1 VNWAP
6 RHFDAAALPTK
17 LVCWGRFRVSGVSIC
32 VRLGCGLCA
41 VWHLRH
47 GKLAAQSL
55 AAATAAGE
63 GQEQAAGGGGGGGG
77 PSVADC
83 ADFADAV
90 LELVHA
96 AAPLGS
102 AADDAD
108 DEASLLWAQA
118 RTHFGWHCGH
128 RLWATSDGAG
138 DTASSTL
145 LAQAMLR
152 RLCADVRAAP
162 EPHRRLIGVEYV
174 LDLARLCYWQQSPET
189 SPCPSSSS
197 SSSSPPQQ
205 ATSSS
210 SSSPPQQATGPCTGP
225 ELRGELLALCDAMVM
240 GGAGSHPG
248 PTEGEVRAL
257 VEAASHAADGGVAAD
272 CLRLLLGWCSLGQ
285 QQLAEGGMEQP
296 QEGEGEAGQAAAA
309 AAAATRTA
317 LGALGG
323 APLMLAAAERG
334 ARTKRPAAG
343 STVELWLR
351 LAAAVLPR
359 PPPGGVDGQGMASS
373 SAADELSGSVFCL
386 TASLASSGLVLRCD
400 AATPGLAPND
410 FDWGCPYAS
419 RFRLSRA
426 SVGRAACRCWRP

>member
-1 VNWAP
+1 MAP
-6 RHFDAAALPTK
+6 SRINSS
-17 LVCWGRFRVSGVSIC
+17 V
-32 VRLGCGLCA
+32 GCGLCA

-102 AADDAD
+102 ADD

-197 SSSSPPQQ
+197 SSSS
-205 ATSSS
+205 
-210 SSSPPQQATGPCTGP
+210 SSPPQQATGPCTGP
-225 ELRGELLALCDAMVM
+225 E
-240 GGAGSHPG
+240 
-248 PTEGEVRAL
+248 
-257 VEAASHAADGGVAAD
+257 
-272 CLRLLLGWCSLGQ
+272 
-285 QQLAEGGMEQP
+285 
-296 QEGEGEAGQAAAA
+296 
-309 AAAATRTA
+309 
-317 LGALGG
+317 
-323 APLMLAAAERG
+323 
-334 ARTKRPAAG
+334 
-343 STVELWLR
+343 
-351 LAAAVLPR
+351 
-359 PPPGGVDGQGMASS
+359 
-373 SAADELSGSVFCL
+373 
-386 TASLASSGLVLRCD
+386 
-400 AATPGLAPND
+400 
-410 FDWGCPYAS
+410 
-419 RFRLSRA
+419 
-426 SVGRAACRCWRP
+426 